1 MIYFT
6 SDQHFGHENI
16 IRYCK
21 RPYKTISEM
30 NQSLIGNWNSIVND
44 SDLIFI
50 LGDFSMH
57 NIEHYMPLL
66 NGNKVLIKGNHDRQH
81 NISSLL
87 ITSHGTRI
95 YMQHKPFIDKPITR
109 KIDMI
114 LCGHV
119 HNNWK
124 GTMFQKIPMIN
135 VGVDVWDYKPVS
147 LDAIRNYALTLPN
160 EVVGL

>member
-1 MIYFT
+1 
-6 SDQHFGHENI
+6 
-16 IRYCK
+16 
-21 RPYKTISEM
+21 M
-30 NQSLIGNWNSIVND
+30 NQSLIVNWNSIVND

-95 YMQHKPFIDKPITR
+95 YMQHKPYLKEVPENTEL
-109 KIDMI
+109 I

-119 HNNWK
+119 HDKWRGKHWN
-124 GTMFQKIPMIN
+124 GLPIIN